1 MPKFKFIAIDGDGK
15 ERRGMIEAPSRQLA
29 SKQIRTYGLT
39 PARVTAAQ
47 VEVMAKSSLSAA
59 DQLAKPLKKP
69 MYFGSAIKKKA
80 LAEFTRKLATL
91 LQAGLTLI
99 RSLEVLID
107 QEKNAV
113 FKWILVQLSESIQS
127 GSTFSDALAKFPK
140 EFDFLYVNMARA
152 GEASGMLEVS
162 LARLATYLEKTERMK
177 ARLAAAM
184 TYPTVVMILSS
195 LIVVGL
201 LIFVVPSFEQIF
213 VDELGA
219 QAMPKLTVYVLG
231 VSGYLVEH
239 WYLVFGAVLFLY
251 VLKKVASATQA
262 GRSFFDLLKLKTV
275 GIGDLSTKVYVI
287 RFSRT
292 LGTLIESS
300 VPILEALRIT
310 RDACGNTHVVRAVEK
325 VRKRV
330 KDGEGIAH
338 TLQATKIFPT
348 MVPSMIEV
356 GEETGDLPEM
366 LNQIADVYDEEV
378 DNSIAS
384 LTSLVQPLMIVALA
398 IAVVLIV
405 LALFLPFIAI
415 MQSFGNG

>member
-1 MPKFKFIAIDGDGK
+1 MAKFKFTAVDGEGR
-15 ERRGMIEAPSRQLA
+15 ERRGMIEAPSRQQA
-29 SKQIRTYGLT
+29 SKQIRSYGLT
-39 PARVTAAQ
+39 PARVH
-47 VEVMAKSSLSAA
+47 VAKTENTSGDGTVRVRSS
-59 DQLAKPLKKP
+59 KKP

-91 LQAGLTLI
+91 LQAGLTLL

-107 QEKNAV
+107 QEKNVV
-113 FKWILVQLSESIQS
+113 FRWILLELTESIQS
-127 GSTFSDALAKFPK
+127 GSTFSDALAKFPR

-177 ARLAAAM
+177 ARLASAM
-184 TYPTVVMILSS
+184 TYPTVVMIVSS

-201 LIFVVPSFEQIF
+201 LIFVVPNFQQIF
-213 VDELGA
+213 VDELGEDA
-219 QAMPKLTVYVLG
+219 IPKLTVYVLG
-231 VSGYLVEH
+231 VSGYLVRH
-239 WYLVFGAVLFLY
+239 WYLVFGGVFVLYL
-251 VLKKVASATQA
+251 LKKLFGMTPL
-262 GRSFFDLLKLKTV
+262 GRSVYDWLTLRLP
-275 GIGDLSTKVYVI
+275 GLGDLSTKVYVI
-287 RFSRT
+287 RFSRM

-310 RDACGNTHVVRAVEK
+310 RDGCGNTHVMNAVER
-325 VRKRV
+325 VRLRV
-330 KDGEGIAH
+330 KDGEGIAS
-338 TLQATKIFPT
+338 TLLATKIFPT

-356 GEETGDLPEM
+356 GEETGDLPDM

-378 DNSIAS
+378 DNAISS
-384 LTSLVQPLMIVALA
+384 LTSLVQPLMIVTLA

-405 LALFLPFIAI
+405 LALFLPFIEI